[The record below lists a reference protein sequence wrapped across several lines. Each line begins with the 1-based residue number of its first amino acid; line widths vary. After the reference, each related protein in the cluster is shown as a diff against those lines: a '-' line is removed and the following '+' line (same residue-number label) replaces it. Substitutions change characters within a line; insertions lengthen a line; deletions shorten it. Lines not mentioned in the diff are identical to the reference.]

1 MLVSTECPLPHFL
14 DSVDCKGCLDCVS
27 KHSDQRTLLSGIRAL
42 KDCELSQAS
51 SSVWRARAVVSDL
64 GI

>member
-1 MLVSTECPLPHFL
+1 MSI
-14 DSVDCKGCLDCVS
+14 
-27 KHSDQRTLLSGIRAL
+27 HSEQGTLLSGIRAL
-42 KDCELSQAS
+42 EDCELSQAS